1 MSTKTNFKRIA
12 LVAVAALGLG
22 VLSSVPA
29 KAVGNLAVT
38 VTNGTFVAGLAD
50 STNAATIAVSATLED
65 IKDINSEGCYS
76 VFFKLIDSDI
86 ITPTEEV

>member
-22 VLSSVPA
+22 LLSSVPA

-38 VTNGTFVAGLAD
+38 VTHGSFTAARAD
-50 STNAATIAVSATLED
+50 STNAATIAITATIEDVKDTITVSVVPNGTLD
-65 IKDINSEGCYS
+65 FYNYAYM
-76 VFFKLIDSDI
+76 
-86 ITPTEEV
+86 